1 MSDTELTLA
10 VLLIAV
16 LAGVGL
22 GAVTRGWTPL
32 ARRNRIVRPRL
43 WGYGILVSDA
53 GLAACVFFG
62 PFQGPDDSRLA
73 PFAVVG
79 AVVVFAGVLVQGAAL
94 DLAKPTKNAS

>member
-1 MSDTELTLA
+1 MSGIELTLA

-22 GAVTRGWTPL
+22 GAITRGWTPL

-43 WGYGILVSDA
+43 WGYSILVSDA
-53 GLAACVFFG
+53 GLASYVFFG

-94 DLAKPTKNAS
+94 NPAKPTKNAS